1 LLHHTGILI
10 LHRPNQQFNAA
21 FSMMKAD
28 LPALE
33 KQLGLLHPSELAVYQ
48 RFPATNR
55 KISYLLGR
63 LTAKHAVATL
73 HNITDLP
80 AIHIH
85 SGVFEFPIVSHPQ
98 IQQVQVSITHSTN
111 LGLAIA
117 FPEAH
122 PMAVD
127 FEHIRPDHMEAMEVA
142 IMPAEK
148 KLLQAAGLNNVN
160 GYTTLWTAKEALSK
174 ILKTGLTAGFEIL
187 ETAAIQKTGSLT
199 EITFKHFSQYKA
211 LSFSTEKDVCTLVL
225 PRNTHADISILQQ
238 HFTALS
244 NQ

>member
-1 LLHHTGILI
+1 
-10 LHRPNQQFNAA
+10 
-21 FSMMKAD
+21 MMKAD

-33 KQLGLLHPSELAVYQ
+33 QQLGFLHPSELAVYQ
-48 RFPATNR
+48 RFPAAKR
-55 KISYLLGR
+55 KLSYLLGR
-63 LTAKHAVATL
+63 LTAKHAVAALYT
-73 HNITDLP
+73 ITDLP
-80 AIHIH
+80 AIQIN

-98 IQQVQVSITHSTN
+98 IHQVQVSITHSAN

-127 FEHIRPDHMEAMEVA
+127 FEQIRPENIETLETA
-142 IMPAEK
+142 ITPAEK
-148 KLLQAAGLNNVN
+148 KLLQAAGINNVN

-187 ETAAIQKTGSLT
+187 ETAAIQRTGSLT

-211 LSFSTEKDVCTLVL
+211 LSFSTEKDICTLVL
-225 PRNTHADISILQQ
+225 PRNTHADISTLQQ
-238 HFTALS
+238 QFTALS
-244 NQ
+244 NH